1 MRGSPR
7 KQSKKQKWK
16 TKKKTKNGNIR
27 DLSQS
32 LISKNKE
39 FHEDKTKNLRGNY
52 HKII

>member
-7 KQSKKQKWK
+7 KQYKKQKWK
-16 TKKKTKNGNIR
+16 TKKKKNGNIR

-39 FHEDKTKNLRGNY
+39 FCEDKTKNLRGNY